1 MIQTSDKKSI
11 LIGLIHNNNSKRNEL
26 IFSSIN
32 ELTNYLSKFFFVSN
46 TKISSQSKLIFLS
59 SLFSF
64 LREMY
69 YLFFYENKLNKYR
82 LLKSK
87 TLIHKLKF
95 TRYAITRYLKNQF
108 SYREK
113 KKRITAIEI
122 NLTDKHIRL
131 LDQFIES
138 GKDYLVVLEDDAIL
152 NVNSFSK
159 ILNVINLSIDNV
171 DNTFFCIDLAGG
183 TPFSDLKL
191 DKIIKEKLEDII
203 FLKKPIINTLC
214 ACIFNRNLVL
224 RIKEKLLVKP
234 LYRYIPADHMINNI
248 LFEIYHAKNSN
259 STFIHYDP
267 PAIEHGSYT
276 QKFGDNS
283 TVDEYQLR

>member
-1 MIQTSDKKSI
+1 MVQSSYKKSI
-11 LIGLIHNNNSKRNEL
+11 LIGLIHNNNPKRNEL
-26 IFSSIN
+26 IFPSIN
-32 ELTNYLSKFFFVSN
+32 KLTNYLSKSFFVSN
-46 TKISSQSKLIFLS
+46 AKIVSQSKLIFFS

-69 YLFFYENKLNKYR
+69 FLFFHENKWNKYR

-87 TLIHKLKF
+87 SIIHKLKF
-95 TRYAITRYLKNQF
+95 TRYAITRYIKNQF

-131 LDQFIES
+131 LDKFIES
-138 GKDYLVVLEDDAIL
+138 GEDYLIVLEDDAIL

-159 ILNVINLSIDNV
+159 IMNVINLSIDDV
-171 DNTFFCIDLAGG
+171 DNTFVCIDLAGG
-183 TPFSDLKL
+183 PPFSDLQL
-191 DKIIKEKLEDII
+191 DKIIKNKLDDII
-203 FLKKPIINTLC
+203 YLEKPIINTLC

-224 RIKEKLLVKP
+224 RIKEKLLLKP
-234 LYRYIPADHMINNI
+234 LYRYMQADHMINNI
-248 LFEIYHAKNSN
+248 LFEIYYAKNPN
-259 STFIHYDP
+259 SIFIHYDP
-267 PAIEHGSYT
+267 PAIEHGSFT
-276 QKFGDNS
+276 KKFCDNS